1 MSEVRSEPGSF
12 RDRHGRVF
20 YKDGAVYRA
29 LSRHSLTAW
38 HTLEKTRFF
47 PRLVEEG
54 LIVKTGLAD
63 AAALAS
69 SEALPGDWA
78 GILRHETIPYV
89 SYPYEWSFQ
98 MLQEAALL
106 QLRLISESLAEGMIL
121 KDATPYNVQWNGV
134 RTVFIDIPSFEPWPP
149 GGAWTGYRQFCS
161 LYLYPLML
169 QAYRNLPFQPWLRG
183 SLDGIS
189 PRECRDLLSS
199 RDLFR
204 SGVLLHVWLQSRFQ
218 EKYGARRESASQLL
232 KDAGFN
238 RKAILSNV
246 GRLTRL
252 VSRLRWTPSASQWTG
267 YAGDN
272 TYSRPDR
279 EAKREFVRWA
289 VGRKR
294 WKMSWDLGANT
305 GDYSRLAAAGSDTVL
320 AMDRDSA
327 SVDLL
332 YRDLRREG
340 PANILP
346 LVVNLADPSPSLG
359 WRCLE
364 RTSLT
369 ERGSPE
375 LVLCLALIH
384 HMVIDA
390 NIPLAEFVQWLSRL
404 GGSLVIEFVRRDDPM
419 VKMLLRNKE
428 DQYTDY
434 RMDYFEDCL
443 GKCFRVHRRQ
453 ELPSGSRVLYF
464 AEA

>member
-20 YKDGAVYRA
+20 YRDGGVCRAV
-29 LSRHSLTAW
+29 SRQSLAAW
-38 HTLEKTRFF
+38 HVLEKTRFF
-47 PRLVEEG
+47 SRLVDEG
-54 LIVKTGLAD
+54 RVVKTRLAD
-63 AAALAS
+63 ADELAS
-69 SEALPGDWA
+69 SEVPPGDWA

-98 MLQEAALL
+98 MLRDAALL

-121 KDATPYNVQWNGV
+121 KDATPYNVQWNGA
-134 RTVFIDIPSFEPWPP
+134 RPVFIDVPSFEPLPP

-169 QAYRNLPFQPWLRG
+169 QAYRNLPFQHWLRG

-189 PRECRDLLSS
+189 PRECRDVLSA
-199 RDLFR
+199 RDLLR
-204 SGVLLHVWLQSRFQ
+204 PGVLLHVWLQSRFQ
-218 EKYGARRESASQLL
+218 EKYGARRESTAQLL
-232 KDAGFN
+232 RDAGFN

-246 GRLTRL
+246 RRLTRL
-252 VSRLRWTPSASQWTG
+252 VSRLGWTPPASQWTG

-272 TYSRPDR
+272 SYPQPDR

-289 VGRKR
+289 VGRRR
-294 WKMSWDLGANT
+294 WQRTWDLGANT
-305 GDYSRLAAAGSDTVL
+305 GEYSRLAAPGSEYVL
-320 AMDRDSA
+320 AMERDSA

-340 PANILP
+340 PGNILP

-359 WRCLE
+359 WRCRE

-369 ERGSPE
+369 RRGTPD
-375 LVLCLALIH
+375 LVLCLALVH
-384 HMVIDA
+384 HVVIDA
-390 NIPLAEFVQWLSRL
+390 NIPLAEFVEWLSGL

-419 VKMLLRNKE
+419 VRMLLRNKE

-434 RMDYFEDCL
+434 RMDHFEECL
-443 GKCFRVHRRQ
+443 GKFFRVHRRR

>member
-20 YKDGAVYRA
+20 YRDGSVYRA
-29 LSRHSLTAW
+29 LSRQAVEAW
-38 HTLEKTRFF
+38 ERLEKTRFF

-54 LIVKTGLAD
+54 LIVRTRRVY
-63 AAALAS
+63 AAELAS
-69 SEALPGDWA
+69 TDAPPGDWA
-78 GILRHETIPYV
+78 GILRHETVPYV
-89 SYPYEWSFQ
+89 SYPYEWSFR
-98 MLQEAALL
+98 MLQDAALL

-134 RTVFIDIPSFEPWPP
+134 RPVFIDIPSFEPLPP

-169 QAYRNLPFQPWLRG
+169 QAYRNLPFQHWLRG

-189 PRECRDLLSS
+189 PWECRDVLSG

-218 EKYGARRESASQLL
+218 EKYGARRESTAQLL

-238 RKAILSNV
+238 RRAILSNV
-246 GRLTRL
+246 SRLTRL
-252 VSRLRWTPSASQWTG
+252 VSRLRWTPPASQWTG

-272 TYSRPDR
+272 TYSKPDQ
-279 EAKREFVRWA
+279 EAKREFVRWV

-294 WKMSWDLGANT
+294 WKTTWDLGANT

-320 AMDRDSA
+320 ALERDSA
-327 SVDLL
+327 AVDLL
-332 YRDLRREG
+332 YRTLRREG
-340 PANILP
+340 PGNILP

-359 WRCLE
+359 WRCRE

-384 HMVIDA
+384 HMVIAA
-390 NIPLAEFVQWLSRL
+390 NIPLAEFVEWLSGL

-419 VKMLLRNKE
+419 VRMLLRNKE
-428 DQYTDY
+428 DQYNDY
-434 RMDYFEDCL
+434 RMESFEECL
-443 GKCFRVHRRQ
+443 GKYFRVHRRQ

-464 AEA
+464 AKA

>member
-20 YKDGAVYRA
+20 YRDGAVYRA
-29 LSRHSLTAW
+29 LSRQAIKAW
-38 HTLEKTRFF
+38 ERLEKTRFF

-54 LIVKTGLAD
+54 LIVRTRRVDPDGS
-63 AAALAS
+63 AS
-69 SEALPGDWA
+69 MDVPPGDWA
-78 GILRHETIPYV
+78 GVLRHETVPYV
-89 SYPYEWSFQ
+89 SYPYEWSFR
-98 MLQEAALL
+98 MLKDAALL

-121 KDATPYNVQWNGV
+121 KDATPYNVQWNGA
-134 RTVFIDIPSFEPWPP
+134 RPVFIDIPSFEPLPP

-169 QAYRNLPFQPWLRG
+169 QAYRNLPFQHWLRG

-189 PRECRDLLSS
+189 PQECRDILSS

-218 EKYGARRESASQLL
+218 EKYGARKESASQLL

-246 GRLTRL
+246 SRLTRL
-252 VSRLRWTPSASQWTG
+252 VSRLRWTPPASQWTG

-272 TYSRPDR
+272 TYSGPDR

-294 WKMSWDLGANT
+294 WKATWDLGANT
-305 GDYSRLAAAGSDTVL
+305 GDYSRLAAAGSEYVL
-320 AMDRDSA
+320 SMERDSA
-327 SVDLL
+327 AVDLL
-332 YRDLRREG
+332 YGALRREG
-340 PANILP
+340 PGNILP

-359 WRCLE
+359 WRARE

-384 HMVIDA
+384 HMVIAA
-390 NIPLAEFVQWLSRL
+390 NIPLHEFVEWLSGL

-419 VKMLLRNKE
+419 VRMLLRNKE
-428 DQYTDY
+428 DQYADY
-434 RMDYFEDCL
+434 RMESFEECL
-443 GKCFRVHRRQ
+443 GRFFRIHRRQ

>member
-20 YKDGAVYRA
+20 YRDGAVYRA
-29 LSRHSLTAW
+29 LSGQAIKVWER
-38 HTLEKTRFF
+38 LEKTRFF

-54 LIVKTGLAD
+54 LIVRTRRVE
-63 AAALAS
+63 AAELAS
-69 SEALPGDWA
+69 TDLPPGDWA
-78 GILRHETIPYV
+78 GILHHETVPYV
-89 SYPYEWSFQ
+89 SYPYEWPFR
-98 MLQEAALL
+98 MLKDAALL

-121 KDATPYNVQWNGV
+121 KDATPYNVQWNGS
-134 RTVFIDIPSFEPWPP
+134 RPVFIDIPSFEPLPP

-169 QAYRNLPFQPWLRG
+169 QAYRSLPFQHWLRG
-183 SLDGIS
+183 SLEGIS
-189 PRECRDLLSS
+189 PRECRDLLSGL
-199 RDLFR
+199 DWFR

-218 EKYGARRESASQLL
+218 EKYGARKESASQLL

-246 GRLTRL
+246 SRLARL
-252 VSRLRWTPSASQWTG
+252 VSRLRWTPPASQWTG

-272 TYSRPDR
+272 SYSKPDR
-279 EAKREFVRWA
+279 ESKREFVRWA
-289 VGRKR
+289 VGRRR
-294 WKMSWDLGANT
+294 WKTTWDLGANT
-305 GDYSRLAAAGSDTVL
+305 GDYSRLAAAGSDYVL
-320 AMDRDSA
+320 AMERDSA

-332 YRDLRREG
+332 YRGLRREG

-359 WRCLE
+359 WRGRE
-364 RTSLT
+364 RTSLIR
-369 ERGSPE
+369 RGSPE

-390 NIPLAEFVQWLSRL
+390 NIPLPEFVEWLAGL

-419 VKMLLRNKE
+419 VKMLLRNKD

-434 RMDYFEDCL
+434 RMDYFEECL
-443 GKCFRVHRRQ
+443 GKCFRAHRRQ